1 MINTIDLKYPVC
13 LDIETTGLD
22 RFRDDI
28 TSIQIGFT
36 NVDQGKYVRRFFDW
50 KKLGMKRALTLLTKL
65 KDAKLVTHNGKFDL
79 LFLYVKTGIELK
91 LWVDT
96 LVMAHVCGEEE
107 LGLKPLVKKYF
118 KVDYDISKEAKTGK
132 ITEKFKAYGL
142 DDVYYPMEL
151 VKIFKKKLKIYNLEK
166 VYKHEMRV
174 YKAYLEVEKNGAP
187 ISPRRHEIAK
197 KLQEQYKPIL
207 ERLLTVGNINWNST
221 AQVAKILFTDKD
233 VPVYDEKG
241 EKLPNT
247 YEVIEYSFMNDIIY
261 RGEFDTR
268 KGATLFMNEWK
279 EKNPHLYDIKV
290 KLKHNYAPVIIGYGV
305 GLKVIEKTAK
315 GVPSVGSDVLVNYV
329 GNPVVDDL
337 LEYRRLTKL
346 ETFIKSWE
354 EIQVDDRIY
363 PSFNIT
369 ARTGRTT
376 CNNPNLQ
383 NIPQDKNVRNL
394 IEARPGWKILEC
406 FSGDTE
412 VLTERGWQ
420 RLDSLDKSLKVAQYD
435 TESREITFEKPL
447 QYIHHKDRET
457 FSYED
462 RHTSLCAT
470 ANHNMLT
477 VWGKDYDV
485 AKHKF
490 KDVRFSRGNAF
501 INAGFYHNGASNEFQ
516 SRYIAMFTADGSKS
530 EKGYVTFCFSKE
542 RKVERCKYILNM
554 LGIEYSFSK
563 IIRSNEVVNYNFYIG
578 KRTDHL
584 LKGFVDRDKKLT
596 MNCIHNLDI
605 KAFLDEVQ
613 YWDATYT
620 VARGKQ
626 TVRFTTCIKET
637 AEVVQLM
644 CNLQGKKSTIRID
657 DHNKKVTNGKHSR
670 VYYLSYKR
678 HRDDPHTF
686 MSGEVV
692 DFTKPTIQDVYCVTM
707 PKGTVVIRH
716 NRKVSIQ
723 GNCDLSQVELRV
735 ASIFSGDENMQHA
748 YQSGSDLHSKTT
760 TLLFGD
766 TSEMSPQEKKRKRTQ
781 AKSCFSGD
789 TEILTEDG
797 FVEFKMY
804 DGITPVAQ
812 YNIET
817 QEISYVDPLDFRMI
831 PNQKVCVF
839 ENENTSLKLTPN
851 HECIIQVQ
859 NGKKY
864 MKKVPFED
872 LAGHGQSKYAWV
884 NAGYYKYE
892 KCWFI
897 KDDMT
902 RLVACF
908 VADGSYS
915 ESKTQIRFGFTKKR
929 KIERFRNMVDRLGVD
944 YDEKVQGKLK
954 VTYFTISDFDYVC
967 NMKRYCT
974 ADKTLLKPAMTELN
988 PLVYL
993 EEASHW
999 DGHVNHTNLITVS
1012 STNRSTLDSMQIMAV
1027 QSGVRAR
1034 LYKVKDERDN
1044 VSDTWTLSY
1053 NLNKKPLS
1061 RFESKDIDLRT
1072 HHNTNHNVYC
1082 VTVPEHNIVIRHNG
1096 KVSIQG
1102 NCNFGFL
1109 YGMSAKTFVQY
1120 AKNFGLNITEEDSEH
1135 LRENFFKAY
1144 PTLLT
1149 WHEDCIK
1156 YARANGYTWSPIGR
1170 KRFLPDINSS
1180 NFRARGQAERQSINS
1195 GVQGF
1200 ASDMCTSAL
1209 ADIVFS
1215 DKIDHDRC
1223 IVLGSV
1229 HDAILFEIR
1238 DDYVEEVAPKL
1249 KYTMEHP
1256 SILEGLDIPIPII
1269 ADAEVA
1275 QAWGG

>member
-22 RFRDDI
+22 RFRDEI

-50 KKLGMKRALTLLTKL
+50 KKLGMKRALMLLTKL

-118 KVDYDISKEAKTGK
+118 KVDYDISKEAKTGQ
-132 ITEKFKAYGL
+132 ITDKFKAYGL

-166 VYKHEMRV
+166 VYKHEMRA
-174 YKAYLEVEKNGAP
+174 YSAYLEVEKNGMP

-221 AQVAKILFTDKD
+221 AQVAKILFTKKD
-233 VPVYDEKG
+233 EPVYDDKG
-241 EKLPNT
+241 KKLPNT
-247 YEVIEYSFMNDIIY
+247 YEVIEYSFMNDEIL

-268 KGATLFMNEWK
+268 KEATQFMNEWK

-305 GLKVIEKTAK
+305 GLKAIEKTTK
-315 GVPSVGSDVLVNYV
+315 GVPSVSSDVLVNYV

-354 EIQVDDRIY
+354 EIQVNDRIY

-376 CNNPNLQ
+376 CSSPNIQ
-383 NIPQDKNVRNL
+383 QIPQDKNVRNL
-394 IEARPGWKILEC
+394 IEARPGWKILE
-406 FSGDTE
+406 
-412 VLTERGWQ
+412 
-420 RLDSLDKSLKVAQYD
+420 
-435 TESREITFEKPL
+435 
-447 QYIHHKDRET
+447 
-457 FSYED
+457 
-462 RHTSLCAT
+462 
-470 ANHNMLT
+470 
-477 VWGKDYDV
+477 
-485 AKHKF
+485 
-490 KDVRFSRGNAF
+490 
-501 INAGFYHNGASNEFQ
+501 
-516 SRYIAMFTADGSKS
+516 
-530 EKGYVTFCFSKE
+530 
-542 RKVERCKYILNM
+542 
-554 LGIEYSFSK
+554 
-563 IIRSNEVVNYNFYIG
+563 
-578 KRTDHL
+578 
-584 LKGFVDRDKKLT
+584 
-596 MNCIHNLDI
+596 
-605 KAFLDEVQ
+605 
-613 YWDATYT
+613 
-620 VARGKQ
+620 
-626 TVRFTTCIKET
+626 
-637 AEVVQLM
+637 
-644 CNLQGKKSTIRID
+644 
-657 DHNKKVTNGKHSR
+657 
-670 VYYLSYKR
+670 
-678 HRDDPHTF
+678 
-686 MSGEVV
+686 
-692 DFTKPTIQDVYCVTM
+692 
-707 PKGTVVIRH
+707 
-716 NRKVSIQ
+716 
-723 GNCDLSQVELRV
+723 CDLSQVELRV

-864 MKKVPFED
+864 MKKVPFEE

-1034 LYKVKDERDN
+1034 LYKVKDDRDN

>member
-1 MINTIDLKYPVC
+1 LINTIDLKYPVC

-22 RFRDDI
+22 RFRDEI

-50 KKLGMKRALTLLTKL
+50 KKLGMKRALMLLTKL

-118 KVDYDISKEAKTGK
+118 KVDYDISKEAKTGQ
-132 ITEKFKAYGL
+132 ITDKFKAYGL

-305 GLKVIEKTAK
+305 GLKAIEKTAK

-394 IEARPGWKILEC
+394 IEARPGWKILE
-406 FSGDTE
+406 
-412 VLTERGWQ
+412 
-420 RLDSLDKSLKVAQYD
+420 
-435 TESREITFEKPL
+435 
-447 QYIHHKDRET
+447 
-457 FSYED
+457 
-462 RHTSLCAT
+462 
-470 ANHNMLT
+470 
-477 VWGKDYDV
+477 
-485 AKHKF
+485 
-490 KDVRFSRGNAF
+490 
-501 INAGFYHNGASNEFQ
+501 
-516 SRYIAMFTADGSKS
+516 
-530 EKGYVTFCFSKE
+530 
-542 RKVERCKYILNM
+542 
-554 LGIEYSFSK
+554 
-563 IIRSNEVVNYNFYIG
+563 
-578 KRTDHL
+578 
-584 LKGFVDRDKKLT
+584 
-596 MNCIHNLDI
+596 
-605 KAFLDEVQ
+605 
-613 YWDATYT
+613 
-620 VARGKQ
+620 
-626 TVRFTTCIKET
+626 
-637 AEVVQLM
+637 
-644 CNLQGKKSTIRID
+644 
-657 DHNKKVTNGKHSR
+657 
-670 VYYLSYKR
+670 
-678 HRDDPHTF
+678 
-686 MSGEVV
+686 
-692 DFTKPTIQDVYCVTM
+692 
-707 PKGTVVIRH
+707 
-716 NRKVSIQ
+716 
-723 GNCDLSQVELRV
+723 CDLSQVELRV

-864 MKKVPFED
+864 MKKVPFEE

-1034 LYKVKDERDN
+1034 LYKVKNERDN

-1269 ADAEVA
+1269 ADAEVT

>member
-22 RFRDDI
+22 RFRDEI

-50 KKLGMKRALTLLTKL
+50 KKLGMKRALMLLTKL

-166 VYKHEMRV
+166 VYKHEMRA
-174 YKAYLEVEKNGAP
+174 YSAYLEVEKNGMP

-247 YEVIEYSFMNDIIY
+247 YEVIEYTFMNDIIY

-305 GLKVIEKTAK
+305 GLKAIEKTAK
-315 GVPSVGSDVLVNYV
+315 GVPSVSSDVLVNYV

-376 CNNPNLQ
+376 CSSPNIQ
-383 NIPQDKNVRNL
+383 QIPQDKNVRNL
-394 IEARPGWKILEC
+394 IEARPGWKILE
-406 FSGDTE
+406 
-412 VLTERGWQ
+412 
-420 RLDSLDKSLKVAQYD
+420 
-435 TESREITFEKPL
+435 
-447 QYIHHKDRET
+447 
-457 FSYED
+457 
-462 RHTSLCAT
+462 
-470 ANHNMLT
+470 
-477 VWGKDYDV
+477 
-485 AKHKF
+485 
-490 KDVRFSRGNAF
+490 
-501 INAGFYHNGASNEFQ
+501 
-516 SRYIAMFTADGSKS
+516 
-530 EKGYVTFCFSKE
+530 
-542 RKVERCKYILNM
+542 
-554 LGIEYSFSK
+554 
-563 IIRSNEVVNYNFYIG
+563 
-578 KRTDHL
+578 
-584 LKGFVDRDKKLT
+584 
-596 MNCIHNLDI
+596 
-605 KAFLDEVQ
+605 
-613 YWDATYT
+613 
-620 VARGKQ
+620 
-626 TVRFTTCIKET
+626 
-637 AEVVQLM
+637 
-644 CNLQGKKSTIRID
+644 
-657 DHNKKVTNGKHSR
+657 
-670 VYYLSYKR
+670 
-678 HRDDPHTF
+678 
-686 MSGEVV
+686 
-692 DFTKPTIQDVYCVTM
+692 
-707 PKGTVVIRH
+707 
-716 NRKVSIQ
+716 
-723 GNCDLSQVELRV
+723 CDLSQVELRV

-864 MKKVPFED
+864 MKKVPFEE

>member
-50 KKLGMKRALTLLTKL
+50 KKLGMKRALMLLTKL

-305 GLKVIEKTAK
+305 GLKAIEKTAK
-315 GVPSVGSDVLVNYV
+315 GVPSVSSDVLVNYV

-406 FSGDTE
+406 
-412 VLTERGWQ
+412 
-420 RLDSLDKSLKVAQYD
+420 
-435 TESREITFEKPL
+435 
-447 QYIHHKDRET
+447 
-457 FSYED
+457 
-462 RHTSLCAT
+462 
-470 ANHNMLT
+470 
-477 VWGKDYDV
+477 
-485 AKHKF
+485 
-490 KDVRFSRGNAF
+490 
-501 INAGFYHNGASNEFQ
+501 
-516 SRYIAMFTADGSKS
+516 
-530 EKGYVTFCFSKE
+530 
-542 RKVERCKYILNM
+542 
-554 LGIEYSFSK
+554 
-563 IIRSNEVVNYNFYIG
+563 
-578 KRTDHL
+578 
-584 LKGFVDRDKKLT
+584 
-596 MNCIHNLDI
+596 
-605 KAFLDEVQ
+605 
-613 YWDATYT
+613 
-620 VARGKQ
+620 
-626 TVRFTTCIKET
+626 
-637 AEVVQLM
+637 
-644 CNLQGKKSTIRID
+644 
-657 DHNKKVTNGKHSR
+657 
-670 VYYLSYKR
+670 
-678 HRDDPHTF
+678 
-686 MSGEVV
+686 
-692 DFTKPTIQDVYCVTM
+692 
-707 PKGTVVIRH
+707 
-716 NRKVSIQ
+716 
-723 GNCDLSQVELRV
+723 DLSQVELRV

-766 TSEMSPQEKKRKRTQ
+766 TSDLSKQEQKRKRTFS
-781 AKSCFSGD
+781 KS
-789 TEILTEDG
+789 L
-797 FVEFKMY
+797 
-804 DGITPVAQ
+804 
-812 YNIET
+812 
-817 QEISYVDPLDFRMI
+817 
-831 PNQKVCVF
+831 
-839 ENENTSLKLTPN
+839 
-851 HECIIQVQ
+851 
-859 NGKKY
+859 
-864 MKKVPFED
+864 
-872 LAGHGQSKYAWV
+872 
-884 NAGYYKYE
+884 
-892 KCWFI
+892 
-897 KDDMT
+897 
-902 RLVACF
+902 
-908 VADGSYS
+908 
-915 ESKTQIRFGFTKKR
+915 
-929 KIERFRNMVDRLGVD
+929 
-944 YDEKVQGKLK
+944 
-954 VTYFTISDFDYVC
+954 
-967 NMKRYCT
+967 
-974 ADKTLLKPAMTELN
+974 
-988 PLVYL
+988 
-993 EEASHW
+993 
-999 DGHVNHTNLITVS
+999 
-1012 STNRSTLDSMQIMAV
+1012 
-1027 QSGVRAR
+1027 
-1034 LYKVKDERDN
+1034 
-1044 VSDTWTLSY
+1044 
-1053 NLNKKPLS
+1053 
-1061 RFESKDIDLRT
+1061 
-1072 HHNTNHNVYC
+1072 
-1082 VTVPEHNIVIRHNG
+1082 
-1096 KVSIQG
+1096 
-1102 NCNFGFL
+1102 NFGYL

-1120 AKNFGLNITEEDSEH
+1120 AKGFGLNITEEYSEE
-1135 LRENFFKAY
+1135 LRDNFFKAY
-1144 PTLLT
+1144 PTLIE
-1149 WHEDCIK
+1149 WHKNCVEF
-1156 YARANGYTWSPIGR
+1156 ARANGYTWSPIGR

-1180 NFRARGQAERQSINS
+1180 NFRTRGQAERQSINS

>member
-1 MINTIDLKYPVC
+1 MKKNIDLSKPVC

-22 RFRDDI
+22 RFRDEI
-28 TSIQIGFT
+28 TSLQIGYT
-36 NVDQGKYVRRFFDW
+36 DLTTGKYKRKFFDW
-50 KKLGMKRALTLLTKL
+50 QNTSMEFLLKLLTFL
-65 KDAKLVTHNGKFDL
+65 KQAKLVTHNGKFDL
-79 LFLYVKTGIELK
+79 LFLYVKTGIELN

-96 LVMAHVCGEEE
+96 LVLAHVCGEEE

-118 KVDYDISKEAKTGK
+118 NVDYDIETEAKKGN
-132 ITEKFKAYGL
+132 ITEEFISYGL
-142 DDVYYPMEL
+142 DDVLYPVKLM
-151 VKIFKKKLKIYNLEK
+151 KIFKKKLNLYDLVK
-166 VYKHEMRV
+166 VYKHEMR
-174 YKAYLEVEKNGAP
+174 AYRAYYEVEKNGVP
-187 ISPRRHEIAK
+187 ISPRRGEIAK
-197 KLQEQYKPIL
+197 KLIEEYMPYY
-207 ERLLTVGNINWNST
+207 ERLITVADINWNST
-221 AQVAKILFTDKD
+221 VQVASVLYGKKGK
-233 VPVYDEKG
+233 PVYKEKG

-247 YEVIEYSFMNDIIY
+247 YEVIEYTFTGESFV
-261 RGEFDTR
+261 RGEFNTR
-268 KGATLFMNEWK
+268 KEATQFKDEYLAEN
-279 EKNPHLYDIKV
+279 NYLYGIDV
-290 KLKHNYAPVIIGYGV
+290 KLKHNFKPVVIGYGV

-315 GVPSVGSDVLVNYV
+315 GVPSVSSDVLANYI

-354 EIQVDDRIY
+354 KIQVDDRIY

-376 CNNPNLQ
+376 CSNPNLQ
-383 NIPQDKNVRNL
+383 QIPQDKNVRNL

-406 FSGDTE
+406 
-412 VLTERGWQ
+412 
-420 RLDSLDKSLKVAQYD
+420 
-435 TESREITFEKPL
+435 
-447 QYIHHKDRET
+447 
-457 FSYED
+457 
-462 RHTSLCAT
+462 
-470 ANHNMLT
+470 
-477 VWGKDYDV
+477 
-485 AKHKF
+485 
-490 KDVRFSRGNAF
+490 
-501 INAGFYHNGASNEFQ
+501 
-516 SRYIAMFTADGSKS
+516 
-530 EKGYVTFCFSKE
+530 
-542 RKVERCKYILNM
+542 
-554 LGIEYSFSK
+554 
-563 IIRSNEVVNYNFYIG
+563 
-578 KRTDHL
+578 
-584 LKGFVDRDKKLT
+584 
-596 MNCIHNLDI
+596 
-605 KAFLDEVQ
+605 
-613 YWDATYT
+613 
-620 VARGKQ
+620 
-626 TVRFTTCIKET
+626 
-637 AEVVQLM
+637 
-644 CNLQGKKSTIRID
+644 
-657 DHNKKVTNGKHSR
+657 
-670 VYYLSYKR
+670 
-678 HRDDPHTF
+678 
-686 MSGEVV
+686 
-692 DFTKPTIQDVYCVTM
+692 DF
-707 PKGTVVIRH
+707 
-716 NRKVSIQ
+716 
-723 GNCDLSQVELRV
+723 SQVELRV
-735 ASIFSGDENMQHA
+735 ASMFSGDANMQHA
-748 YQSGSDLHSKTT
+748 YNSGSDLHSKTT
-760 TLLFGD
+760 ELLFGD
-766 TSEMSPQEKKRKRTQ
+766 TSNLSKQEQKRKRTQ

-789 TEILTEDG
+789 TEILTENG

-864 MKKVPFED
+864 VKKVPFEE

-897 KDDMT
+897 KDDVT
-902 RLVACF
+902 RLIACF

-915 ESKTQIRFGFTKKR
+915 ASKTQIRFGFTKKR

-999 DGHVNHTNLITVS
+999 DGHVNHTNLTTVS

-1034 LYKVKDERDN
+1034 IYKVKDERDN

-1082 VTVPEHNIVIRHNG
+1082 VTVPEHNIVVRHNG

-1109 YGMSAKTFVQY
+1109 YGMSAKTFVDY
-1120 AKNFGLNITEEDSEH
+1120 AKSYGLNLSEEDSEH
-1135 LRENFFKAY
+1135 LRNNFFEAY
-1144 PTLLT
+1144 PRLLP
-1149 WHEDCIK
+1149 WHEECK
-1156 YARANGYTWSPIGR
+1156 EYARKNGHTWSPIGR

-1180 NFRARGQAERQSINS
+1180 NWSNRGQAERQSVNS

-1200 ASDMCTSAL
+1200 ASDMCISAL
-1209 ADIVFS
+1209 SDIVFS
-1215 DKIDHDRC
+1215 DIIDHERC
-1223 IVLGSV
+1223 KVLGSV

-1238 DDYVEEVAPKL
+1238 DDYVEEVVPIVKEM
-1249 KYTMEHP
+1249 MEHP
-1256 SILEGLDIPIPII
+1256 SIIDGIDIPIPII
-1269 ADAEVA
+1269 ADVEVH

>member
-22 RFRDDI
+22 RFRDEI

-50 KKLGMKRALTLLTKL
+50 KKLGMKRALMLLTKL

-118 KVDYDISKEAKTGK
+118 KVDYDISKEAKTGQ
-132 ITEKFKAYGL
+132 ITDKFKAYGL

-329 GNPVVDDL
+329 GNPIVDDL

-394 IEARPGWKILEC
+394 IEARPGWKILE
-406 FSGDTE
+406 
-412 VLTERGWQ
+412 V
-420 RLDSLDKSLKVAQYD
+420 
-435 TESREITFEKPL
+435 
-447 QYIHHKDRET
+447 
-457 FSYED
+457 
-462 RHTSLCAT
+462 
-470 ANHNMLT
+470 
-477 VWGKDYDV
+477 
-485 AKHKF
+485 
-490 KDVRFSRGNAF
+490 
-501 INAGFYHNGASNEFQ
+501 
-516 SRYIAMFTADGSKS
+516 
-530 EKGYVTFCFSKE
+530 
-542 RKVERCKYILNM
+542 
-554 LGIEYSFSK
+554 
-563 IIRSNEVVNYNFYIG
+563 
-578 KRTDHL
+578 
-584 LKGFVDRDKKLT
+584 
-596 MNCIHNLDI
+596 
-605 KAFLDEVQ
+605 
-613 YWDATYT
+613 
-620 VARGKQ
+620 
-626 TVRFTTCIKET
+626 
-637 AEVVQLM
+637 
-644 CNLQGKKSTIRID
+644 
-657 DHNKKVTNGKHSR
+657 
-670 VYYLSYKR
+670 
-678 HRDDPHTF
+678 
-686 MSGEVV
+686 
-692 DFTKPTIQDVYCVTM
+692 
-707 PKGTVVIRH
+707 
-716 NRKVSIQ
+716 
-723 GNCDLSQVELRV
+723 DLSQVELRV
-735 ASIFSGDENMQHA
+735 ASIFSGDANMQHA

-766 TSEMSPQEKKRKRTQ
+766 TSNLSKQEQKRKRTFS
-781 AKSCFSGD
+781 KS
-789 TEILTEDG
+789 L
-797 FVEFKMY
+797 
-804 DGITPVAQ
+804 
-812 YNIET
+812 
-817 QEISYVDPLDFRMI
+817 
-831 PNQKVCVF
+831 
-839 ENENTSLKLTPN
+839 
-851 HECIIQVQ
+851 
-859 NGKKY
+859 
-864 MKKVPFED
+864 
-872 LAGHGQSKYAWV
+872 
-884 NAGYYKYE
+884 
-892 KCWFI
+892 
-897 KDDMT
+897 
-902 RLVACF
+902 
-908 VADGSYS
+908 
-915 ESKTQIRFGFTKKR
+915 
-929 KIERFRNMVDRLGVD
+929 
-944 YDEKVQGKLK
+944 
-954 VTYFTISDFDYVC
+954 
-967 NMKRYCT
+967 
-974 ADKTLLKPAMTELN
+974 
-988 PLVYL
+988 
-993 EEASHW
+993 
-999 DGHVNHTNLITVS
+999 
-1012 STNRSTLDSMQIMAV
+1012 
-1027 QSGVRAR
+1027 
-1034 LYKVKDERDN
+1034 
-1044 VSDTWTLSY
+1044 
-1053 NLNKKPLS
+1053 
-1061 RFESKDIDLRT
+1061 
-1072 HHNTNHNVYC
+1072 
-1082 VTVPEHNIVIRHNG
+1082 
-1096 KVSIQG
+1096 
-1102 NCNFGFL
+1102 NFGYL

-1120 AKNFGLNITEEDSEH
+1120 AKGFGLNITEEYSEE
-1135 LRENFFKAY
+1135 LRDNFFKAY
-1144 PTLLT
+1144 PTLIE
-1149 WHEDCIK
+1149 WHKNCVEF
-1156 YARANGYTWSPIGR
+1156 ARANGYTWSPIGR

-1180 NFRARGQAERQSINS
+1180 NFKLRGQAERQSINS

>member
-22 RFRDDI
+22 RFRDEI

-50 KKLGMKRALTLLTKL
+50 KKLGMKRALMLLTKL

-166 VYKHEMRV
+166 VYKHEMRA
-174 YKAYLEVEKNGAP
+174 YSAYLEVEKNGMP

-221 AQVAKILFTDKD
+221 AQVAKILFTNKD

-247 YEVIEYSFMNDIIY
+247 YEVLEYSFMNDIIY

-305 GLKVIEKTAK
+305 GLKAIEKTAK
-315 GVPSVGSDVLVNYV
+315 GVPSVSSDVLVNYV

-376 CNNPNLQ
+376 CSNPNIQ
-383 NIPQDKNVRNL
+383 QIPQDKNVRNL
-394 IEARPGWKILEC
+394 IEARPGWKILE
-406 FSGDTE
+406 
-412 VLTERGWQ
+412 
-420 RLDSLDKSLKVAQYD
+420 
-435 TESREITFEKPL
+435 
-447 QYIHHKDRET
+447 
-457 FSYED
+457 
-462 RHTSLCAT
+462 
-470 ANHNMLT
+470 
-477 VWGKDYDV
+477 
-485 AKHKF
+485 
-490 KDVRFSRGNAF
+490 
-501 INAGFYHNGASNEFQ
+501 
-516 SRYIAMFTADGSKS
+516 
-530 EKGYVTFCFSKE
+530 
-542 RKVERCKYILNM
+542 
-554 LGIEYSFSK
+554 
-563 IIRSNEVVNYNFYIG
+563 
-578 KRTDHL
+578 
-584 LKGFVDRDKKLT
+584 
-596 MNCIHNLDI
+596 
-605 KAFLDEVQ
+605 
-613 YWDATYT
+613 
-620 VARGKQ
+620 
-626 TVRFTTCIKET
+626 
-637 AEVVQLM
+637 
-644 CNLQGKKSTIRID
+644 
-657 DHNKKVTNGKHSR
+657 
-670 VYYLSYKR
+670 
-678 HRDDPHTF
+678 
-686 MSGEVV
+686 
-692 DFTKPTIQDVYCVTM
+692 
-707 PKGTVVIRH
+707 
-716 NRKVSIQ
+716 
-723 GNCDLSQVELRV
+723 CDLSQVELRV

-789 TEILTEDG
+789 TEILTENG

-859 NGKKY
+859 NGRKY

-1120 AKNFGLNITEEDSEH
+1120 AKNFGLNITEEDSGH

>member
-1 MINTIDLKYPVC
+1 
-13 LDIETTGLD
+13 
-22 RFRDDI
+22 
-28 TSIQIGFT
+28 
-36 NVDQGKYVRRFFDW
+36 
-50 KKLGMKRALTLLTKL
+50 
-65 KDAKLVTHNGKFDL
+65 
-79 LFLYVKTGIELK
+79 
-91 LWVDT
+91 
-96 LVMAHVCGEEE
+96 
-107 LGLKPLVKKYF
+107 
-118 KVDYDISKEAKTGK
+118 
-132 ITEKFKAYGL
+132 
-142 DDVYYPMEL
+142 
-151 VKIFKKKLKIYNLEK
+151 
-166 VYKHEMRV
+166 
-174 YKAYLEVEKNGAP
+174 
-187 ISPRRHEIAK
+187 
-197 KLQEQYKPIL
+197 
-207 ERLLTVGNINWNST
+207 
-221 AQVAKILFTDKD
+221 
-233 VPVYDEKG
+233 
-241 EKLPNT
+241 
-247 YEVIEYSFMNDIIY
+247 
-261 RGEFDTR
+261 
-268 KGATLFMNEWK
+268 
-279 EKNPHLYDIKV
+279 
-290 KLKHNYAPVIIGYGV
+290 
-305 GLKVIEKTAK
+305 
-315 GVPSVGSDVLVNYV
+315 
-329 GNPVVDDL
+329 
-337 LEYRRLTKL
+337 
-346 ETFIKSWE
+346 
-354 EIQVDDRIY
+354 
-363 PSFNIT
+363 
-369 ARTGRTT
+369 
-376 CNNPNLQ
+376 
-383 NIPQDKNVRNL
+383 
-394 IEARPGWKILEC
+394 
-406 FSGDTE
+406 
-412 VLTERGWQ
+412 
-420 RLDSLDKSLKVAQYD
+420 
-435 TESREITFEKPL
+435 
-447 QYIHHKDRET
+447 
-457 FSYED
+457 
-462 RHTSLCAT
+462 
-470 ANHNMLT
+470 
-477 VWGKDYDV
+477 
-485 AKHKF
+485 
-490 KDVRFSRGNAF
+490 
-501 INAGFYHNGASNEFQ
+501 
-516 SRYIAMFTADGSKS
+516 
-530 EKGYVTFCFSKE
+530 
-542 RKVERCKYILNM
+542 
-554 LGIEYSFSK
+554 
-563 IIRSNEVVNYNFYIG
+563 
-578 KRTDHL
+578 
-584 LKGFVDRDKKLT
+584 
-596 MNCIHNLDI
+596 
-605 KAFLDEVQ
+605 
-613 YWDATYT
+613 
-620 VARGKQ
+620 
-626 TVRFTTCIKET
+626 
-637 AEVVQLM
+637 
-644 CNLQGKKSTIRID
+644 
-657 DHNKKVTNGKHSR
+657 
-670 VYYLSYKR
+670 
-678 HRDDPHTF
+678 
-686 MSGEVV
+686 
-692 DFTKPTIQDVYCVTM
+692 
-707 PKGTVVIRH
+707 
-716 NRKVSIQ
+716 
-723 GNCDLSQVELRV
+723 
-735 ASIFSGDENMQHA
+735 MQHA

-760 TLLFGD
+760 ELLFGD
-766 TSEMSPQEKKRKRTQ
+766 TSSLSPQEQKRKRTQ

-864 MKKVPFED
+864 MKKVPFEE

>member
-1 MINTIDLKYPVC
+1 LINTIDLKYPVC

-22 RFRDDI
+22 RFRDEI

-50 KKLGMKRALTLLTKL
+50 KKLGMKRALMLLTKL

-279 EKNPHLYDIKV
+279 EKNPHLYDITV
-290 KLKHNYAPVIIGYGV
+290 KLKHNYAPVTIGYGV

-315 GVPSVGSDVLVNYV
+315 GVPSVGSDVLVNYI

-406 FSGDTE
+406 
-412 VLTERGWQ
+412 
-420 RLDSLDKSLKVAQYD
+420 
-435 TESREITFEKPL
+435 
-447 QYIHHKDRET
+447 
-457 FSYED
+457 
-462 RHTSLCAT
+462 
-470 ANHNMLT
+470 
-477 VWGKDYDV
+477 
-485 AKHKF
+485 
-490 KDVRFSRGNAF
+490 
-501 INAGFYHNGASNEFQ
+501 
-516 SRYIAMFTADGSKS
+516 
-530 EKGYVTFCFSKE
+530 
-542 RKVERCKYILNM
+542 
-554 LGIEYSFSK
+554 
-563 IIRSNEVVNYNFYIG
+563 
-578 KRTDHL
+578 
-584 LKGFVDRDKKLT
+584 
-596 MNCIHNLDI
+596 
-605 KAFLDEVQ
+605 
-613 YWDATYT
+613 
-620 VARGKQ
+620 
-626 TVRFTTCIKET
+626 
-637 AEVVQLM
+637 
-644 CNLQGKKSTIRID
+644 
-657 DHNKKVTNGKHSR
+657 
-670 VYYLSYKR
+670 
-678 HRDDPHTF
+678 
-686 MSGEVV
+686 
-692 DFTKPTIQDVYCVTM
+692 
-707 PKGTVVIRH
+707 
-716 NRKVSIQ
+716 
-723 GNCDLSQVELRV
+723 DLSQVELRV

-766 TSEMSPQEKKRKRTQ
+766 TSNLSKQEQKRKRTFS
-781 AKSCFSGD
+781 KS
-789 TEILTEDG
+789 L
-797 FVEFKMY
+797 
-804 DGITPVAQ
+804 
-812 YNIET
+812 
-817 QEISYVDPLDFRMI
+817 
-831 PNQKVCVF
+831 
-839 ENENTSLKLTPN
+839 
-851 HECIIQVQ
+851 
-859 NGKKY
+859 
-864 MKKVPFED
+864 
-872 LAGHGQSKYAWV
+872 
-884 NAGYYKYE
+884 
-892 KCWFI
+892 
-897 KDDMT
+897 
-902 RLVACF
+902 
-908 VADGSYS
+908 
-915 ESKTQIRFGFTKKR
+915 
-929 KIERFRNMVDRLGVD
+929 
-944 YDEKVQGKLK
+944 
-954 VTYFTISDFDYVC
+954 
-967 NMKRYCT
+967 
-974 ADKTLLKPAMTELN
+974 
-988 PLVYL
+988 
-993 EEASHW
+993 
-999 DGHVNHTNLITVS
+999 
-1012 STNRSTLDSMQIMAV
+1012 
-1027 QSGVRAR
+1027 
-1034 LYKVKDERDN
+1034 
-1044 VSDTWTLSY
+1044 
-1053 NLNKKPLS
+1053 
-1061 RFESKDIDLRT
+1061 
-1072 HHNTNHNVYC
+1072 
-1082 VTVPEHNIVIRHNG
+1082 
-1096 KVSIQG
+1096 
-1102 NCNFGFL
+1102 NFGYL

-1120 AKNFGLNITEEDSEH
+1120 AKGFGLNITEEYSEE
-1135 LRENFFKAY
+1135 LRDNFFKAY
-1144 PTLLT
+1144 PTLIE
-1149 WHEDCIK
+1149 WHKNCVEF
-1156 YARANGYTWSPIGR
+1156 ARANGYTWSPIGR

-1180 NFRARGQAERQSINS
+1180 NFRTRGQAERQSINS

>member
-22 RFRDDI
+22 RFRDEI

-50 KKLGMKRALTLLTKL
+50 KKLGMKRALMLLTKL

-118 KVDYDISKEAKTGK
+118 KVDYDISKEAKTGQ

-166 VYKHEMRV
+166 VYKHEMRA
-174 YKAYLEVEKNGAP
+174 YSAYLEVEKNGMP

-197 KLQEQYKPIL
+197 KLQDQYKPIL

-233 VPVYDEKG
+233 VPVFDEKG

-247 YEVIEYSFMNDIIY
+247 YEVLEYSFMNDVIY

-279 EKNPHLYDIKV
+279 EKNPHLYGIEV

-305 GLKVIEKTAK
+305 GLKAIEKTAK
-315 GVPSVGSDVLVNYV
+315 GVPSVSSDVLANYF

-376 CNNPNLQ
+376 CSSPNIQ
-383 NIPQDKNVRNL
+383 QIPQDKNVRNL
-394 IEARPGWKILEC
+394 IEARPGWKIKE
-406 FSGDTE
+406 
-412 VLTERGWQ
+412 Q
-420 RLDSLDKSLKVAQYD
+420 
-435 TESREITFEKPL
+435 
-447 QYIHHKDRET
+447 
-457 FSYED
+457 
-462 RHTSLCAT
+462 
-470 ANHNMLT
+470 
-477 VWGKDYDV
+477 DY
-485 AKHKF
+485 
-490 KDVRFSRGNAF
+490 
-501 INAGFYHNGASNEFQ
+501 
-516 SRYIAMFTADGSKS
+516 
-530 EKGYVTFCFSKE
+530 
-542 RKVERCKYILNM
+542 
-554 LGIEYSFSK
+554 
-563 IIRSNEVVNYNFYIG
+563 
-578 KRTDHL
+578 
-584 LKGFVDRDKKLT
+584 
-596 MNCIHNLDI
+596 
-605 KAFLDEVQ
+605 
-613 YWDATYT
+613 
-620 VARGKQ
+620 
-626 TVRFTTCIKET
+626 
-637 AEVVQLM
+637 
-644 CNLQGKKSTIRID
+644 
-657 DHNKKVTNGKHSR
+657 
-670 VYYLSYKR
+670 
-678 HRDDPHTF
+678 
-686 MSGEVV
+686 
-692 DFTKPTIQDVYCVTM
+692 
-707 PKGTVVIRH
+707 
-716 NRKVSIQ
+716 
-723 GNCDLSQVELRV
+723 SQIELRV
-735 ASIFSGDENMQHA
+735 ASMFSGDANMQHA

-760 TLLFGD
+760 ELLFGD
-766 TSEMSPQEKKRKRTQ
+766 TSSLSPQEQKRKRTQ

-789 TEILTEDG
+789 TEILTENG

-804 DGITPVAQ
+804 DGTTPVAQ
-812 YNIET
+812 YNIDT
-817 QEISYVDPLDFRMI
+817 QEISYVEPLDFRMI

-884 NAGYYKYE
+884 NAGYYKYD

-897 KDDMT
+897 EDDLT
-902 RLVACF
+902 RLIACF

-915 ESKTQIRFGFTKKR
+915 ASKTQIKFGFTKKR
-929 KIERFRNMVDRLGVD
+929 KIERFRSMIDRLGVD
-944 YDEKVQGKLK
+944 YDEKIQGKLK
-954 VTYFTISDFDYVC
+954 VTYFTISDFEYVTL
-967 NMKRYCT
+967 MKRYCT

-999 DGHVNHTNLITVS
+999 DGHVNHTNLILVS
-1012 STNRSTLDSMQIMAV
+1012 STNLATLESMQIMAV
-1027 QSGVRAR
+1027 HSGVRAR
-1034 LYKVKDERDN
+1034 LYKSKDERDN

-1109 YGMSAKTFVQY
+1109 YGMSAKTFVDY
-1120 AKNFGLNITEEDSEH
+1120 AKGYNLNLSEEDSEH
-1135 LRENFFKAY
+1135 LRDNFFKAY
-1144 PTLLT
+1144 PTLLQ
-1149 WHEDCIK
+1149 WHEDCK
-1156 YARANGYTWSPIGR
+1156 NYARANGYTWSPIGR
-1170 KRFLPDINSS
+1170 KRFLPDINSN
-1180 NFRARGQAERQSINS
+1180 NFKLRGQAERQSINS

-1215 DKIDHDRC
+1215 DEIDHDRC

-1238 DDYVEEVAPKL
+1238 DDYVDEVSPIINRL
-1249 KYTMEHP
+1249 MEKP
-1256 SILEGLDIPIPII
+1256 SIIEGIDIPIPIV
-1269 ADAEVA
+1269 ADSEVA

>member
-50 KKLGMKRALTLLTKL
+50 KKLGMKRALMLLTKL

-118 KVDYDISKEAKTGK
+118 KVDYDISKEAKTGQ

-151 VKIFKKKLKIYNLEK
+151 VKIFKKKLKIYSLEK
-166 VYKHEMRV
+166 VYKHEMRA
-174 YKAYLEVEKNGAP
+174 YSAYLEVEKNGMP

-197 KLQEQYKPIL
+197 KLQDQYKPIL
-207 ERLLTVGNINWNST
+207 ERLITVANINWNST
-221 AQVAKILFTDKD
+221 AQVAKVLFTEKG

-247 YEVIEYSFMNDIIY
+247 YQVLEYSFMNDIIL
-261 RGEFDTR
+261 RGEFSTR
-268 KGATLFMNEWK
+268 SEATQFMNEYK
-279 EKNPHLYDIKV
+279 EENPHLYDIEV
-290 KLKHNYAPVIIGYGV
+290 KLKHNYNPVIIGYGV
-305 GLKVIEKTAK
+305 GLKAIEKTAK
-315 GVPSVGSDVLVNYV
+315 GVPSVSSDVLANYF

-354 EIQVDDRIY
+354 EIQVNDRIY

-376 CNNPNLQ
+376 CSSPNIQ
-383 NIPQDKNVRNL
+383 QIPQDKNVRNL
-394 IEARPGWKILEC
+394 IEARPGWKILE
-406 FSGDTE
+406 
-412 VLTERGWQ
+412 
-420 RLDSLDKSLKVAQYD
+420 
-435 TESREITFEKPL
+435 
-447 QYIHHKDRET
+447 
-457 FSYED
+457 
-462 RHTSLCAT
+462 
-470 ANHNMLT
+470 
-477 VWGKDYDV
+477 
-485 AKHKF
+485 
-490 KDVRFSRGNAF
+490 
-501 INAGFYHNGASNEFQ
+501 
-516 SRYIAMFTADGSKS
+516 
-530 EKGYVTFCFSKE
+530 
-542 RKVERCKYILNM
+542 
-554 LGIEYSFSK
+554 
-563 IIRSNEVVNYNFYIG
+563 
-578 KRTDHL
+578 
-584 LKGFVDRDKKLT
+584 
-596 MNCIHNLDI
+596 
-605 KAFLDEVQ
+605 
-613 YWDATYT
+613 
-620 VARGKQ
+620 
-626 TVRFTTCIKET
+626 
-637 AEVVQLM
+637 
-644 CNLQGKKSTIRID
+644 
-657 DHNKKVTNGKHSR
+657 
-670 VYYLSYKR
+670 
-678 HRDDPHTF
+678 
-686 MSGEVV
+686 
-692 DFTKPTIQDVYCVTM
+692 
-707 PKGTVVIRH
+707 
-716 NRKVSIQ
+716 
-723 GNCDLSQVELRV
+723 CDLSQVELRV

-864 MKKVPFED
+864 MKKVPFEE

-993 EEASHW
+993 KEASHW

-1120 AKNFGLNITEEDSEH
+1120 AKNFGLNITEEDSGH

>member
-22 RFRDDI
+22 RFRDEI

-50 KKLGMKRALTLLTKL
+50 KKLGMKRALMLLTKL

-166 VYKHEMRV
+166 VYKHEMRA
-174 YKAYLEVEKNGAP
+174 YSAYLEVEKNGMP

-247 YEVIEYSFMNDIIY
+247 YEVLEYSFMNDIIY
-261 RGEFDTR
+261 RGEFDTC

-305 GLKVIEKTAK
+305 GLKAIEKTAK
-315 GVPSVGSDVLVNYV
+315 GVPSVSSDVLVNYV

-354 EIQVDDRIY
+354 EIQVNDRIY

-376 CNNPNLQ
+376 CSSPNIQ
-383 NIPQDKNVRNL
+383 QIPQDKNVRNL
-394 IEARPGWKILEC
+394 IEARPGWKIKE
-406 FSGDTE
+406 
-412 VLTERGWQ
+412 Q
-420 RLDSLDKSLKVAQYD
+420 
-435 TESREITFEKPL
+435 
-447 QYIHHKDRET
+447 
-457 FSYED
+457 
-462 RHTSLCAT
+462 
-470 ANHNMLT
+470 
-477 VWGKDYDV
+477 DY
-485 AKHKF
+485 
-490 KDVRFSRGNAF
+490 
-501 INAGFYHNGASNEFQ
+501 
-516 SRYIAMFTADGSKS
+516 
-530 EKGYVTFCFSKE
+530 
-542 RKVERCKYILNM
+542 
-554 LGIEYSFSK
+554 
-563 IIRSNEVVNYNFYIG
+563 
-578 KRTDHL
+578 
-584 LKGFVDRDKKLT
+584 
-596 MNCIHNLDI
+596 
-605 KAFLDEVQ
+605 
-613 YWDATYT
+613 
-620 VARGKQ
+620 
-626 TVRFTTCIKET
+626 
-637 AEVVQLM
+637 
-644 CNLQGKKSTIRID
+644 
-657 DHNKKVTNGKHSR
+657 
-670 VYYLSYKR
+670 
-678 HRDDPHTF
+678 
-686 MSGEVV
+686 
-692 DFTKPTIQDVYCVTM
+692 
-707 PKGTVVIRH
+707 
-716 NRKVSIQ
+716 
-723 GNCDLSQVELRV
+723 SQIELRV
-735 ASIFSGDENMQHA
+735 ASMFSGDANMQHA

-760 TLLFGD
+760 ELLFGD

-817 QEISYVDPLDFRMI
+817 QEISYVDPLNFRMI

-864 MKKVPFED
+864 MKKVPFEE

-1109 YGMSAKTFVQY
+1109 YGMSAKTFVDY
-1120 AKNFGLNITEEDSEH
+1120 AKGYGLNITEEESEGF
-1135 LRENFFKAY
+1135 RNNFFKAY
-1144 PTLLT
+1144 PTLLQ
-1149 WHEDCIK
+1149 WHEDCK
-1156 YARANGYTWSPIGR
+1156 NYARANGYTWSPIGR

-1180 NFRARGQAERQSINS
+1180 NFKLRGQAERQSINS

-1215 DKIDHDRC
+1215 DEIDHDRC

-1238 DDYVEEVAPKL
+1238 DDYVDEVSPIINRL
-1249 KYTMEHP
+1249 MEKP
-1256 SILEGLDIPIPII
+1256 SIIEGIDIPIPIV
-1269 ADAEVA
+1269 ADSEVA

>member
-1 MINTIDLKYPVC
+1 MINTIDLKHPVC

-22 RFRDDI
+22 RFRDEI

-36 NVDQGKYVRRFFDW
+36 NVDEGKYVRRFFDW
-50 KKLGMKRALTLLTKL
+50 KKLGMKRALMLLTKL

-79 LFLYVKTGIELK
+79 LFLYIKTGVELK

-174 YKAYLEVEKNGAP
+174 YKAYLEVEKNGMP

-221 AQVAKILFTDKD
+221 AQVAKILFTEKD

-247 YEVIEYSFMNDIIY
+247 YQVLEYSFMNDIIL
-261 RGEFDTR
+261 RGEFSTR
-268 KGATLFMNEWK
+268 KEATQFMNEWK
-279 EKNPHLYDIKV
+279 EKNPHLYDIEV
-290 KLKHNYAPVIIGYGV
+290 KLKHNYSPVTIGYGV
-305 GLKVIEKTAK
+305 GLKAIEKTAK
-315 GVPSVGSDVLVNYV
+315 GVPSVSSDVLANYF

-354 EIQVDDRIY
+354 EIQVDGRIY

-376 CNNPNLQ
+376 CSNPNIQ

-394 IEARPGWKILEC
+394 IEARPGWKILE
-406 FSGDTE
+406 
-412 VLTERGWQ
+412 V
-420 RLDSLDKSLKVAQYD
+420 
-435 TESREITFEKPL
+435 
-447 QYIHHKDRET
+447 
-457 FSYED
+457 
-462 RHTSLCAT
+462 
-470 ANHNMLT
+470 
-477 VWGKDYDV
+477 
-485 AKHKF
+485 
-490 KDVRFSRGNAF
+490 
-501 INAGFYHNGASNEFQ
+501 
-516 SRYIAMFTADGSKS
+516 
-530 EKGYVTFCFSKE
+530 
-542 RKVERCKYILNM
+542 
-554 LGIEYSFSK
+554 
-563 IIRSNEVVNYNFYIG
+563 
-578 KRTDHL
+578 
-584 LKGFVDRDKKLT
+584 
-596 MNCIHNLDI
+596 
-605 KAFLDEVQ
+605 
-613 YWDATYT
+613 
-620 VARGKQ
+620 
-626 TVRFTTCIKET
+626 
-637 AEVVQLM
+637 
-644 CNLQGKKSTIRID
+644 
-657 DHNKKVTNGKHSR
+657 
-670 VYYLSYKR
+670 
-678 HRDDPHTF
+678 
-686 MSGEVV
+686 
-692 DFTKPTIQDVYCVTM
+692 
-707 PKGTVVIRH
+707 
-716 NRKVSIQ
+716 
-723 GNCDLSQVELRV
+723 DLSQVELRV

-760 TLLFGD
+760 ELLFGD
-766 TSEMSPQEKKRKRTQ
+766 TSEMSPQEQKRKRTQ

-789 TEILTEDG
+789 TEILTENG

-864 MKKVPFED
+864 MKKVPFEE

-897 KDDMT
+897 KDDVT
-902 RLVACF
+902 RLIACF

-915 ESKTQIRFGFTKKR
+915 ASKTQIRFGFTKKR
-929 KIERFRNMVDRLGVD
+929 KIERFRNLVDRLGVD

-1170 KRFLPDINSS
+1170 KRFLPNINSS

-1215 DKIDHDRC
+1215 KEIDHDRC

-1238 DDYVEEVAPKL
+1238 DDYVEEIAPKL

-1256 SILEGLDIPIPII
+1256 SILEGLDVPIPII

>member
-118 KVDYDISKEAKTGK
+118 KVDYDISKEAKTGQ
-132 ITEKFKAYGL
+132 ITEKFRAYGL

-166 VYKHEMRV
+166 VYKHEMRA
-174 YKAYLEVEKNGAP
+174 YSAYLEVEKNGMP

-247 YEVIEYSFMNDIIY
+247 YEVIEYSFMNDEIL

-268 KGATLFMNEWK
+268 KEATQFMNEWK
-279 EKNPHLYDIKV
+279 EKNPHLYDIEV

-305 GLKVIEKTAK
+305 GLKAIEKTAK
-315 GVPSVGSDVLVNYV
+315 GVPSVSSDVLANYF

-354 EIQVDDRIY
+354 EIQVNDRIY

-376 CNNPNLQ
+376 CSNPNIQ
-383 NIPQDKNVRNL
+383 QIPQDKNVRNL
-394 IEARPGWKILEC
+394 IEARPGWK
-406 FSGDTE
+406 
-412 VLTERGWQ
+412 
-420 RLDSLDKSLKVAQYD
+420 
-435 TESREITFEKPL
+435 
-447 QYIHHKDRET
+447 
-457 FSYED
+457 
-462 RHTSLCAT
+462 
-470 ANHNMLT
+470 T
-477 VWGKDYDV
+477 V
-485 AKHKF
+485 
-490 KDVRFSRGNAF
+490 
-501 INAGFYHNGASNEFQ
+501 E
-516 SRYIAMFTADGSKS
+516 
-530 EKGYVTFCFSKE
+530 
-542 RKVERCKYILNM
+542 L
-554 LGIEYSFSK
+554 
-563 IIRSNEVVNYNFYIG
+563 
-578 KRTDHL
+578 
-584 LKGFVDRDKKLT
+584 
-596 MNCIHNLDI
+596 
-605 KAFLDEVQ
+605 
-613 YWDATYT
+613 
-620 VARGKQ
+620 
-626 TVRFTTCIKET
+626 
-637 AEVVQLM
+637 
-644 CNLQGKKSTIRID
+644 
-657 DHNKKVTNGKHSR
+657 
-670 VYYLSYKR
+670 
-678 HRDDPHTF
+678 
-686 MSGEVV
+686 
-692 DFTKPTIQDVYCVTM
+692 
-707 PKGTVVIRH
+707 
-716 NRKVSIQ
+716 
-723 GNCDLSQVELRV
+723 DLSQVELRV

-789 TEILTEDG
+789 TEILTENG

-859 NGKKY
+859 NGRKY

-929 KIERFRNMVDRLGVD
+929 KIERFRSLVNRLGVD

-1082 VTVPEHNIVIRHNG
+1082 VTVPEHNIVVRHNG

>member
-22 RFRDDI
+22 RFRDEI

-50 KKLGMKRALTLLTKL
+50 KKLGMKRALMLLTKL

-118 KVDYDISKEAKTGK
+118 KVDYDISKEAKTGQ
-132 ITEKFKAYGL
+132 ITEKFRAYGL

-166 VYKHEMRV
+166 VYKHEMRA
-174 YKAYLEVEKNGAP
+174 YSAYLEVEKNGMP

-221 AQVAKILFTDKD
+221 AQVAKILYTKKNE
-233 VPVYDEKG
+233 PVYDDKG
-241 EKLPNT
+241 KKLPNT
-247 YEVIEYSFMNDIIY
+247 YEVIEYSFMNDEIL

-268 KGATLFMNEWK
+268 KEATQFMNEWK
-279 EKNPHLYDIKV
+279 EKNPHLYDIEV
-290 KLKHNYAPVIIGYGV
+290 KLKHNYAPVTIGYGV
-305 GLKVIEKTAK
+305 GLKAIEKTAK
-315 GVPSVGSDVLVNYV
+315 GVPSVSSDVLANYF

-354 EIQVDDRIY
+354 EIQVNDRIY

-376 CNNPNLQ
+376 CSNPNIQ
-383 NIPQDKNVRNL
+383 QIPQDKNVRNL
-394 IEARPGWKILEC
+394 IEARPGWKILE
-406 FSGDTE
+406 
-412 VLTERGWQ
+412 
-420 RLDSLDKSLKVAQYD
+420 
-435 TESREITFEKPL
+435 
-447 QYIHHKDRET
+447 
-457 FSYED
+457 
-462 RHTSLCAT
+462 
-470 ANHNMLT
+470 
-477 VWGKDYDV
+477 
-485 AKHKF
+485 
-490 KDVRFSRGNAF
+490 
-501 INAGFYHNGASNEFQ
+501 
-516 SRYIAMFTADGSKS
+516 
-530 EKGYVTFCFSKE
+530 
-542 RKVERCKYILNM
+542 
-554 LGIEYSFSK
+554 
-563 IIRSNEVVNYNFYIG
+563 
-578 KRTDHL
+578 
-584 LKGFVDRDKKLT
+584 
-596 MNCIHNLDI
+596 
-605 KAFLDEVQ
+605 
-613 YWDATYT
+613 
-620 VARGKQ
+620 
-626 TVRFTTCIKET
+626 
-637 AEVVQLM
+637 
-644 CNLQGKKSTIRID
+644 
-657 DHNKKVTNGKHSR
+657 
-670 VYYLSYKR
+670 
-678 HRDDPHTF
+678 
-686 MSGEVV
+686 
-692 DFTKPTIQDVYCVTM
+692 
-707 PKGTVVIRH
+707 
-716 NRKVSIQ
+716 
-723 GNCDLSQVELRV
+723 CDLSQVELRV

-859 NGKKY
+859 NSRKY
-864 MKKVPFED
+864 MKKVPFEE

-915 ESKTQIRFGFTKKR
+915 ESKTQIKFGFTKKR

-1027 QSGVRAR
+1027 QSGVKAR

-1269 ADAEVA
+1269 ADSEVGKS
-1275 QAWGG
+1275 WGG

>member
-22 RFRDDI
+22 RFRDEI

-50 KKLGMKRALTLLTKL
+50 KKLGMKRALMLLTKL

-247 YEVIEYSFMNDIIY
+247 YEVIEYTFMNDIIY

-290 KLKHNYAPVIIGYGV
+290 KLKHNYTPVIIGYGV
-305 GLKVIEKTAK
+305 GLKAIEKTAK

-406 FSGDTE
+406 
-412 VLTERGWQ
+412 
-420 RLDSLDKSLKVAQYD
+420 
-435 TESREITFEKPL
+435 
-447 QYIHHKDRET
+447 
-457 FSYED
+457 
-462 RHTSLCAT
+462 
-470 ANHNMLT
+470 
-477 VWGKDYDV
+477 
-485 AKHKF
+485 
-490 KDVRFSRGNAF
+490 
-501 INAGFYHNGASNEFQ
+501 
-516 SRYIAMFTADGSKS
+516 
-530 EKGYVTFCFSKE
+530 
-542 RKVERCKYILNM
+542 
-554 LGIEYSFSK
+554 
-563 IIRSNEVVNYNFYIG
+563 
-578 KRTDHL
+578 
-584 LKGFVDRDKKLT
+584 
-596 MNCIHNLDI
+596 
-605 KAFLDEVQ
+605 
-613 YWDATYT
+613 
-620 VARGKQ
+620 
-626 TVRFTTCIKET
+626 
-637 AEVVQLM
+637 
-644 CNLQGKKSTIRID
+644 
-657 DHNKKVTNGKHSR
+657 
-670 VYYLSYKR
+670 
-678 HRDDPHTF
+678 
-686 MSGEVV
+686 
-692 DFTKPTIQDVYCVTM
+692 
-707 PKGTVVIRH
+707 
-716 NRKVSIQ
+716 
-723 GNCDLSQVELRV
+723 DLSQVELRV

-760 TLLFGD
+760 LLLFGD

-789 TEILTEDG
+789 TEILTENG

-851 HECIIQVQ
+851 HECIVQVQ
-859 NGKKY
+859 NSRKY
-864 MKKVPFED
+864 MKKVPFEE

-929 KIERFRNMVDRLGVD
+929 KIERFRNMVERLGVD

-1120 AKNFGLNITEEDSEH
+1120 AKNFGLNITEEDSGH

-1144 PTLLT
+1144 PTLLQ

>member
-22 RFRDDI
+22 RFRDEI

-36 NVDQGKYVRRFFDW
+36 NVDKGKYVRRFFDW
-50 KKLGMKRALTLLTKL
+50 KKLGMKRALMLLTKL

-107 LGLKPLVKKYF
+107 LGLKHLVKKYF

-221 AQVAKILFTDKD
+221 AQVAKILFTEKD

-247 YEVIEYSFMNDIIY
+247 YEVIEYSFMNGIIY

-305 GLKVIEKTAK
+305 GLKAIEKTAK

-563 IIRSNEVVNYNFYIG
+563 IIRSNGVVNYNFYIG

-626 TVRFTTCIKET
+626 TVRFTTCMKET

-678 HRDDPHTF
+678 HRNDPHTF

-716 NRKVSIQ
+716 NGKVSIQ

-766 TSEMSPQEKKRKRTQ
+766 TSGLSPQEQKRKRTYS
-781 AKSCFSGD
+781 KS
-789 TEILTEDG
+789 
-797 FVEFKMY
+797 
-804 DGITPVAQ
+804 
-812 YNIET
+812 
-817 QEISYVDPLDFRMI
+817 
-831 PNQKVCVF
+831 
-839 ENENTSLKLTPN
+839 
-851 HECIIQVQ
+851 
-859 NGKKY
+859 
-864 MKKVPFED
+864 
-872 LAGHGQSKYAWV
+872 
-884 NAGYYKYE
+884 
-892 KCWFI
+892 
-897 KDDMT
+897 
-902 RLVACF
+902 
-908 VADGSYS
+908 
-915 ESKTQIRFGFTKKR
+915 
-929 KIERFRNMVDRLGVD
+929 
-944 YDEKVQGKLK
+944 
-954 VTYFTISDFDYVC
+954 
-967 NMKRYCT
+967 
-974 ADKTLLKPAMTELN
+974 
-988 PLVYL
+988 
-993 EEASHW
+993 
-999 DGHVNHTNLITVS
+999 
-1012 STNRSTLDSMQIMAV
+1012 
-1027 QSGVRAR
+1027 
-1034 LYKVKDERDN
+1034 
-1044 VSDTWTLSY
+1044 
-1053 NLNKKPLS
+1053 
-1061 RFESKDIDLRT
+1061 
-1072 HHNTNHNVYC
+1072 
-1082 VTVPEHNIVIRHNG
+1082 
-1096 KVSIQG
+1096 
-1102 NCNFGFL
+1102 CNFGFL
-1109 YGMSAKTFVQY
+1109 YGMSAKTFVDY
-1120 AKNFGLNITEEDSEH
+1120 AKSYRLNLSEEDSEH
-1135 LRENFFKAY
+1135 LRDNFFKAY

-1149 WHEDCIK
+1149 WHEDCK
-1156 YARANGYTWSPIGR
+1156 NYVRANGYTWSPIGR
-1170 KRFLPDINSS
+1170 KRFLPNINSS
-1180 NFRARGQAERQSINS
+1180 NFKLRGQAERQSINS

-1215 DKIDHDRC
+1215 KEIDHDRC

-1229 HDAILFEIR
+1229 HDAILFEIK
-1238 DDYVEEVAPKL
+1238 DDYVDEVVPKL
-1249 KYTMEHP
+1249 KYAMEHP
-1256 SILEGLDIPIPII
+1256 SILDGIDVPIPII